1 MPILDLRN
9 DQKPGGPDPKCGKI
23 RGGQLVERD
32 PSTIDAICL
41 HQTAVVFGASQGAIR
56 AANGDKDL
64 ARHRRALGVH
74 AHVTAFTDGTFVP
87 AYPLRAYV
95 YHGNGANSRSIG
107 LEIEGHYNGIPGGA
121 LPEPT
126 AGTVQAAREAC
137 TWLLEAARAEGI
149 TLRYYLAHRQYSVS
163 RRSDPGWYLWRAVGV
178 DWCEARLGLQP
189 LPTLVD
195 RDGYP
200 IPKTWDNRQGGAY

>member
-1 MPILDLRN
+1 MILDLRN
-9 DQKPGGPDPKCGKI
+9 EQKPGGPDAKSGKI
-23 RGGQLVERD
+23 VGGRLVMRD
-32 PSTIDAICL
+32 PASIDAIVL
-41 HQTAVVFGASQGAIR
+41 HQTAVTFGASPAAVR
-56 AANGDKDL
+56 AAKGDKDL

-74 AHVTAFTDGTFVP
+74 AHVTAFTDGTAVA

-107 LEIEGHYNGIPGGA
+107 LEIEGHYNGIPGGQLA
-121 LPEPT
+121 EPDAAT
-126 AGTVQAAREAC
+126 IQSAREAC
-137 TWLLEAARAEGI
+137 TWLVEAARAEGI
-149 TLRYYLAHRQYSVS
+149 TLRYYLAHRQYSRS

-200 IPKTWDNRQGGAY
+200 IPKTWDPRQGGAY